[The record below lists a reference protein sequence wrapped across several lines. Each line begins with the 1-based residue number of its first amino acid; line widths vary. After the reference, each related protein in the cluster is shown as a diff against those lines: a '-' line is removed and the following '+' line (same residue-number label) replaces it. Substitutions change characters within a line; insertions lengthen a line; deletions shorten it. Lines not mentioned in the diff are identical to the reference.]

1 MITKMRLSYALGL
14 TMTLLALTGV
24 AACASATSAYYKG
37 CPDLKYDATTR
48 SSKYDADQSVALMQ
62 AVYREDEVA
71 AAAAIKKGADVNKP
85 HDRRDFECRIGGTSV
100 SAYRTP
106 QWTYPLYEAAHQ
118 LFNASMT
125 GLLLRA
131 GARMDA
137 HPFDLMPEHADSR
150 QLVVR
155 MPWSFYGRSRGERHW
170 EPVMAA
176 FVANGFVMS
185 GEYLAG
191 KVDIPARAV
200 AYQMLTPSERARF
213 DSTIAK
219 HEQNQRAADLA
230 AEQARQEANARYA
243 ENAAAARR
251 VAAATAA
258 ADNESLSEAIGAT
271 ICKQG
276 VLRANICL
284 PGTPLCEKWSSDGY
298 LYGYVEGA
306 SPDRRR
312 LQIRLGGALL
322 PPGVPSAA
330 PNYRGTTFDGL
341 EYRHGQIIWAAKREW
356 NRCEPTTSQFLSP

>member
-1 MITKMRLSYALGL
+1 MSTKMRVSCAFGL
-14 TMTLLALTGV
+14 AMTLVALIGV
-24 AACASATSAYYKG
+24 TACASTSTAYYKN
-37 CPDLKYDATTR
+37 CPDLKYDATPR
-48 SSKYDADQSVALMQ
+48 SAKYDADPSVALMQ

-71 AAAAIKKGADVNKP
+71 AATAIKKGADVNKP
-85 HDRRDFECRIGGTSV
+85 HDQRDFTCVIGVTSV
-100 SAYRTP
+100 SAYQTP
-106 QWTYPLYEAAHQ
+106 QWTYPLYEAAND
-118 LFNASMT
+118 LLNASMA

-131 GARMDA
+131 GARMDI
-137 HPFDLMPEHADSR
+137 HPFDLMPEYAESR
-150 QLVVR
+150 QSVVR
-155 MPWSFYGRSRGERHW
+155 MPWSLYGRSRGERSW

-213 DSTIAK
+213 DTAIAK
-219 HEQNQRAADLA
+219 HERTQRAAELA
-230 AEQARQEANARYA
+230 AEQAQEKAAARYA
-243 ENAAAARR
+243 EDAAAAKRI
-251 VAAATAA
+251 AAAKAA
-258 ADNESLSEAIGAT
+258 AETESLSEAIGAT

-298 LYGYVEGA
+298 LYGYVEGS
-306 SPDRRR
+306 SPDRQR

-322 PPGVPSAA
+322 PPGVSSAA

-341 EYRHGQIIWAAKREW
+341 DYRHGQIIWAAKREW
-356 NRCEPTTSQFLSP
+356 NRCEPTTSQSFLP